1 MEFYNDKYEC
11 TYRLSESTEEYQKDL
26 LNVVDM
32 RNNYTTA
39 PDSRTVD
46 TEAIVEKISKI
57 YTEMDDK
64 EMAEIY
70 KYCKENIIYLQD
82 CNDDICFIFL
92 FGYDVMIMMYL
103 DLSRCITS
111 ISAKLTDD
119 SAQMSSKYGYEILS
133 EFIFSYTFFIS

>member
-1 MEFYNDKYEC
+1 MEFYNDKYDC

-57 YTEMDDK
+57 YTEIDDK
-64 EMAEIY
+64 EMTEIY

-92 FGYDVMIMMYL
+92 FGYDTLDVMHKILISYKKEKKVDRELKDELL
-103 DLSRCITS
+103 DKLSGI
-111 ISAKLTDD
+111 
-119 SAQMSSKYGYEILS
+119 
-133 EFIFSYTFFIS
+133 

>member
-32 RNNYTTA
+32 RNNYTKA

-64 EMAEIY
+64 DMVEIY

-92 FGYDVMIMMYL
+92 FGYDTLDVMHKILISYKKEKKVDRELKDELL
-103 DLSRCITS
+103 DKLSGI
-111 ISAKLTDD
+111 
-119 SAQMSSKYGYEILS
+119 
-133 EFIFSYTFFIS
+133 

>member
-32 RNNYTTA
+32 GNNYTTA

-92 FGYDVMIMMYL
+92 FGYDTLDVMHKILISYKKDNKVDRELKDELL
-103 DLSRCITS
+103 DKLSGI
-111 ISAKLTDD
+111 
-119 SAQMSSKYGYEILS
+119 
-133 EFIFSYTFFIS
+133 

>member
-64 EMAEIY
+64 EMTEIY

-92 FGYDVMIMMYL
+92 FGYDTLDVMHKILISYKKEKKVDRELKDELL
-103 DLSRCITS
+103 DKLSGI
-111 ISAKLTDD
+111 
-119 SAQMSSKYGYEILS
+119 
-133 EFIFSYTFFIS
+133 

>member
-92 FGYDVMIMMYL
+92 FGYDTLDVMHKILISYKKDKKVDREL
-103 DLSRCITS
+103 KDELLNKLSGI
-111 ISAKLTDD
+111 
-119 SAQMSSKYGYEILS
+119 
-133 EFIFSYTFFIS
+133 

>member
-32 RNNYTTA
+32 RNNYTKA

-46 TEAIVEKISKI
+46 TEAIVEKITKI

-64 EMAEIY
+64 DMTEIY

-92 FGYDVMIMMYL
+92 FGYDTLDVMHKILISYKKDNKVDRELKDELL
-103 DLSRCITS
+103 DKLSGI
-111 ISAKLTDD
+111 
-119 SAQMSSKYGYEILS
+119 
-133 EFIFSYTFFIS
+133 

>member
-39 PDSRTVD
+39 VDSRTVD

-92 FGYDVMIMMYL
+92 FGYDTLDVMHKILISYKKEKKVDRELKDELL
-103 DLSRCITS
+103 DKLSGI
-111 ISAKLTDD
+111 
-119 SAQMSSKYGYEILS
+119 
-133 EFIFSYTFFIS
+133 

>member
-92 FGYDVMIMMYL
+92 FGYDTLDVMH
-103 DLSRCITS
+103 
-111 ISAKLTDD
+111 K
-119 SAQMSSKYGYEILS
+119 IL
-133 EFIFSYTFFIS
+133 I

>member
-39 PDSRTVD
+39 VDSRTVD

-92 FGYDVMIMMYL
+92 FGYDTLDVMHKILISYKKDKKVDREL
-103 DLSRCITS
+103 KDELLNKLSGI
-111 ISAKLTDD
+111 
-119 SAQMSSKYGYEILS
+119 
-133 EFIFSYTFFIS
+133 

>member
-26 LNVVDM
+26 LNIVDM

-64 EMAEIY
+64 DMVEIY

-82 CNDDICFIFL
+82 SNDDICFIFL
-92 FGYDVMIMMYL
+92 FGYDTLDVMHKILISYKKEKKVDRELKDELL
-103 DLSRCITS
+103 DKLSGI
-111 ISAKLTDD
+111 
-119 SAQMSSKYGYEILS
+119 
-133 EFIFSYTFFIS
+133 

>member
-32 RNNYTTA
+32 RNNYTKA

-82 CNDDICFIFL
+82 SNDDICFIFL
-92 FGYDVMIMMYL
+92 FGYDTLDVMHKILISYKKEKKVDRELKDELL
-103 DLSRCITS
+103 DKLSGI
-111 ISAKLTDD
+111 
-119 SAQMSSKYGYEILS
+119 
-133 EFIFSYTFFIS
+133 

>member
-92 FGYDVMIMMYL
+92 FGYDTLDVMHKILISYKKEKKVDRELKDELL
-103 DLSRCITS
+103 DKLSGI
-111 ISAKLTDD
+111 
-119 SAQMSSKYGYEILS
+119 
-133 EFIFSYTFFIS
+133 

>member
-1 MEFYNDKYEC
+1 MEFYNDEYEC

-32 RNNYTTA
+32 RNNYTKA
-39 PDSRTVD
+39 VDSRTVD

-92 FGYDVMIMMYL
+92 FGYDTLDVMHKILISYKKEKKVDRELKDELL
-103 DLSRCITS
+103 DKLSGI
-111 ISAKLTDD
+111 
-119 SAQMSSKYGYEILS
+119 
-133 EFIFSYTFFIS
+133 

>member
-32 RNNYTTA
+32 RNNYTKA

-82 CNDDICFIFL
+82 SNDDICFIFL
-92 FGYDVMIMMYL
+92 FGYDTLDVMHKILISYKKENKVDRELKDELL
-103 DLSRCITS
+103 DKLSGI
-111 ISAKLTDD
+111 
-119 SAQMSSKYGYEILS
+119 
-133 EFIFSYTFFIS
+133 

>member
-32 RNNYTTA
+32 RNNYTKA

-64 EMAEIY
+64 DMTEIY

-92 FGYDVMIMMYL
+92 FGYDTLDVMHKILISYKKEKKVDRELKDELL
-103 DLSRCITS
+103 DKLSGI
-111 ISAKLTDD
+111 
-119 SAQMSSKYGYEILS
+119 
-133 EFIFSYTFFIS
+133 

>member
-26 LNVVDM
+26 LNIVDM

-64 EMAEIY
+64 DMVEIY

-92 FGYDVMIMMYL
+92 FGYDTLDVMHKILISYKKENKVDRELKDELL
-103 DLSRCITS
+103 DKLSGI
-111 ISAKLTDD
+111 
-119 SAQMSSKYGYEILS
+119 
-133 EFIFSYTFFIS
+133 

>member
-32 RNNYTTA
+32 RNNYTKA

-92 FGYDVMIMMYL
+92 FGYDTLDVMHKILISYKKDNKVDRELKDELL
-103 DLSRCITS
+103 DKLSGI
-111 ISAKLTDD
+111 
-119 SAQMSSKYGYEILS
+119 
-133 EFIFSYTFFIS
+133 

>member
-57 YTEMDDK
+57 YTEIDDK

-92 FGYDVMIMMYL
+92 FGYDTLDVMHKILISYKKEKKVDRELKDELL
-103 DLSRCITS
+103 DKLSGI
-111 ISAKLTDD
+111 
-119 SAQMSSKYGYEILS
+119 
-133 EFIFSYTFFIS
+133 

>member
-1 MEFYNDKYEC
+1 MEFYNDKYDC

-32 RNNYTTA
+32 RNNYTKA

-92 FGYDVMIMMYL
+92 FGYDTLDVMHKILISYKKDKKVYRELKDELL
-103 DLSRCITS
+103 DKLSGI
-111 ISAKLTDD
+111 
-119 SAQMSSKYGYEILS
+119 
-133 EFIFSYTFFIS
+133 

>member
-64 EMAEIY
+64 EMTEIY

-92 FGYDVMIMMYL
+92 FGYDTLDVMHKILISYKKDNKVDRELKDELL
-103 DLSRCITS
+103 DKLSGI
-111 ISAKLTDD
+111 
-119 SAQMSSKYGYEILS
+119 
-133 EFIFSYTFFIS
+133 

>member
-64 EMAEIY
+64 EMEEIY

-92 FGYDVMIMMYL
+92 FGYDTLDVMHKILISYKKDNKVDRELKDELL
-103 DLSRCITS
+103 DKLSGI
-111 ISAKLTDD
+111 
-119 SAQMSSKYGYEILS
+119 
-133 EFIFSYTFFIS
+133 

>member
-32 RNNYTTA
+32 RNNYTKA
-39 PDSRTVD
+39 LDSRTVD

-92 FGYDVMIMMYL
+92 FGYDTLDVMHKILISYKKDKKVDRELKDELL
-103 DLSRCITS
+103 DKLSGI
-111 ISAKLTDD
+111 
-119 SAQMSSKYGYEILS
+119 
-133 EFIFSYTFFIS
+133 

>member
-1 MEFYNDKYEC
+1 MEFYNDKYDC

-32 RNNYTTA
+32 RNNYTKA
-39 PDSRTVD
+39 VDSRTVD

-92 FGYDVMIMMYL
+92 FGYDTLDVMHKILISYKKEKKVDRELKDELL
-103 DLSRCITS
+103 DKLSGI
-111 ISAKLTDD
+111 
-119 SAQMSSKYGYEILS
+119 
-133 EFIFSYTFFIS
+133 

>member
-11 TYRLSESTEEYQKDL
+11 TYRLSESTEECQKDL
-26 LNVVDM
+26 LKVVDM

-57 YTEMDDK
+57 YTEIDDK

-92 FGYDVMIMMYL
+92 FGYDTLDVMHKILISYKKEKKVDRELKDELL
-103 DLSRCITS
+103 DKLSGI
-111 ISAKLTDD
+111 
-119 SAQMSSKYGYEILS
+119 
-133 EFIFSYTFFIS
+133 

>member
-32 RNNYTTA
+32 RNNYTKA
-39 PDSRTVD
+39 VDSRTVD

-92 FGYDVMIMMYL
+92 FGYDTLDVMHKILISYKKDKKVDRELKDELL
-103 DLSRCITS
+103 DKLSGI
-111 ISAKLTDD
+111 
-119 SAQMSSKYGYEILS
+119 
-133 EFIFSYTFFIS
+133 

>member
-92 FGYDVMIMMYL
+92 FGYDTLDVMHKILISYKKDKKVDRELKDELL
-103 DLSRCITS
+103 DKLSGI
-111 ISAKLTDD
+111 
-119 SAQMSSKYGYEILS
+119 
-133 EFIFSYTFFIS
+133 

>member
-32 RNNYTTA
+32 RNNYTKA

-92 FGYDVMIMMYL
+92 FGYDTLDVMHKILISYKKEKKVDRELKDELL
-103 DLSRCITS
+103 DKLSGI
-111 ISAKLTDD
+111 
-119 SAQMSSKYGYEILS
+119 
-133 EFIFSYTFFIS
+133 

>member
-46 TEAIVEKISKI
+46 TEAIVEKISKW
-57 YTEMDDK
+57 
-64 EMAEIY
+64 
-70 KYCKENIIYLQD
+70 
-82 CNDDICFIFL
+82 
-92 FGYDVMIMMYL
+92 
-103 DLSRCITS
+103 
-111 ISAKLTDD
+111 
-119 SAQMSSKYGYEILS
+119 
-133 EFIFSYTFFIS
+133 

>member
-57 YTEMDDK
+57 YTEMDYK

-92 FGYDVMIMMYL
+92 FGYDTLDVMHKILISYKKDKKVDRELKDELL
-103 DLSRCITS
+103 DKLSGI
-111 ISAKLTDD
+111 
-119 SAQMSSKYGYEILS
+119 
-133 EFIFSYTFFIS
+133 

>member
-1 MEFYNDKYEC
+1 MCLSILFYVTCITRIRFLPPSTC
-11 TYRLSESTEEYQKDL
+11 TIISLWNKKKKRICNIQFISYNLFF
-26 LNVVDM
+26 
-32 RNNYTTA
+32 
-39 PDSRTVD
+39 D
-46 TEAIVEKISKI
+46 TFYSPSLAHIKTFVAWKISL
-57 YTEMDDK
+57 YQF
-64 EMAEIY
+64 
-70 KYCKENIIYLQD
+70 KYRSWPLFD
-82 CNDDICFIFL
+82 IFL

>member
-32 RNNYTTA
+32 RNNYTKA

-64 EMAEIY
+64 DMAEIY

-92 FGYDVMIMMYL
+92 FGYDTLDVMHKILISYKKEKKVDRELKDELL
-103 DLSRCITS
+103 DKLSGI
-111 ISAKLTDD
+111 
-119 SAQMSSKYGYEILS
+119 
-133 EFIFSYTFFIS
+133 

>member
-92 FGYDVMIMMYL
+92 FGYDTLDVMHKILISYKKDNKVDRELKDELL
-103 DLSRCITS
+103 DKLSGI
-111 ISAKLTDD
+111 
-119 SAQMSSKYGYEILS
+119 
-133 EFIFSYTFFIS
+133 